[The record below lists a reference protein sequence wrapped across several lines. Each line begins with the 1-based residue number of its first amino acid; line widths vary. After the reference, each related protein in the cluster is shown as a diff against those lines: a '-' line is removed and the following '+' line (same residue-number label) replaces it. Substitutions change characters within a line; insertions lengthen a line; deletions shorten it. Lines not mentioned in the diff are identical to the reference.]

1 MPASTITT
9 LSALDA
15 NKNNFLE
22 DETYALA
29 FRAEVN
35 GIPLE
40 GVDYVRT
47 DKNGPV
53 AGLGVGMCPLERD
66 NRIKQSDRHQGVKRV
81 EEQTMDILLL
91 SNCQTAV
98 NARQMA

>member
-1 MPASTITT
+1 MAC
-9 LSALDA
+9 
-15 NKNNFLE
+15 LE
-22 DETYALA
+22 DERHALV

-66 NRIKQSDRHQGVKRV
+66 NRTKQGDGRQGVKRV
-81 EEQTMDILLL
+81 EEQTMDILFL
-91 SNCQTAV
+91 SKCQTAV
-98 NARQMA
+98 NDRQTA

>member
-1 MPASTITT
+1 MLTNGF
-9 LSALDA
+9 LD
-15 NKNNFLE
+15 

-53 AGLGVGMCPLERD
+53 TGLGVTMCPLKRD
-66 NRIKQSDRHQGVKRV
+66 NRIKQSDGRQGVKRV
-81 EEQTMDILLL
+81 EERKMDILLL
-91 SNCQTAV
+91 SNCQTTV
-98 NARQMA
+98 NTRQTA

>member
-1 MPASTITT
+1 MRT
-9 LSALDA
+9 
-15 NKNNFLE
+15 NGFLE
-22 DETYALA
+22 DETYALV

-53 AGLGVGMCPLERD
+53 MGLGVTMCPLKRD
-66 NRIKQSDRHQGVKRV
+66 NRIKQSYGRQGVKRV
-81 EEQTMDILLL
+81 EEQRMDILHL

>member
-1 MPASTITT
+1 MLTNGF
-9 LSALDA
+9 LD
-15 NKNNFLE
+15 

-47 DKNGPV
+47 DKKRTCL
-53 AGLGVGMCPLERD
+53 GLGVTMCPL
-66 NRIKQSDRHQGVKRV
+66 KKG
-81 EEQTMDILLL
+81 
-91 SNCQTAV
+91 
-98 NARQMA
+98 

>member
-1 MPASTITT
+1 MPAPTITT
-9 LSALDA
+9 LSGLDA
-15 NKNNFLE
+15 NKCLSG
-22 DETYALA
+22 DETYALV

-53 AGLGVGMCPLERD
+53 TGLDVTMCPLKRD
-66 NRIKQSDRHQGVKRV
+66 NRIKRRTAAALSLQAVGQAQCLVPATDR
-81 EEQTMDILLL
+81 
-91 SNCQTAV
+91 
-98 NARQMA
+98 

>member
-1 MPASTITT
+1 MRT
-9 LSALDA
+9 
-15 NKNNFLE
+15 NGFLE
-22 DETYALA
+22 DERYALVP
-29 FRAEVN
+29 RAEVN

-53 AGLGVGMCPLERD
+53 TGLGVTMCPLKRD
-66 NRIKQSDRHQGVKRV
+66 NRIKQSDGRQGVKRV
-81 EEQTMDILLL
+81 EERKMDILLL

-98 NARQMA
+98 NTRQTA

>member
-1 MPASTITT
+1 MRT
-9 LSALDA
+9 
-15 NKNNFLE
+15 KGFLE
-22 DETYALA
+22 DETYALV

-53 AGLGVGMCPLERD
+53 TGLGVTMCPLK
-66 NRIKQSDRHQGVKRV
+66 RIT
-81 EEQTMDILLL
+81 EL
-91 SNCQTAV
+91 SRAMGAKV
-98 NARQMA
+98 